1 MVWRLRIY
9 LPGSSKHPAEEINF
23 TLLRSP
29 LDASQDLGAR
39 GDYNSTIGSYYSEAL
54 DADYSCTIYAYLYD
68 LENAFLG
75 SGYDCI
81 TWNTADMTDI
91 ENVTT
96 TRSTTS
102 GNIHDLSGR
111 KLSTVTAAKGIY
123 IRNGKKYVR

>member
-1 MVWRLRIY
+1 MCSICCFRCSTTDA
-9 LPGSSKHPAEEINF
+9 LPTATAGHKAY
-23 TLLRSP
+23 
-29 LDASQDLGAR
+29 ASVSLANREPERNNYTDNGN
-39 GDYNSTIGSYYSEAL
+39 YPYYSEAL
-54 DADYSCTIYAYLYD
+54 DADYSRTIYAYLYD

-111 KLSTVTAAKGIY
+111 KLSTVSAAKGIY